1 MKSRVRQLSIILLA
15 VCGLAGYVAAQEE
28 FPELVRRVKPS
39 VVAVVTFN
47 AKGKQLA
54 QGSGFFLENG
64 RVITN
69 RHVLEGAYRAEIHLT
84 ENNKVFPV
92 KGVLG
97 VDGAGDIALL
107 QAEVPANVAA
117 PLTIA
122 QEPPQEGETV
132 LVIGNPLGLEGSVS
146 NGIVSAVRDVPG
158 FGRII
163 QITAPIS
170 PGSSGSP
177 VVNRAGAVIGVAT
190 LQLTEGQSLNF
201 AVPSERVLR
210 LTAGALVPL
219 GEMTEATAKNQRAT
233 AEKLYS
239 QGLGFLLRD
248 DCEHALPYFTR
259 AAEAEPTYAE
269 AWAQSG
275 FCAITLG
282 RYEEAAAASRKAI
295 ALQPNA
301 LPAYL
306 NLGAALLRLGQFKE
320 AVDVYKQAAKIDLT
334 NPDPWFA
341 LGVAYGRLGKF
352 EDEMQTYRQ
361 TLRLKPDHIGAHE
374 RLGVVYLKLNRPQ
387 DAINSFRQV
396 IMLKP
401 GEAAAF
407 DNLGTAY
414 LKAKLYDESAEAYR
428 QALRLNPN
436 FAKAYYNLGVCY
448 VTAGNPQ
455 AALEPYNILLT
466 LDPERAARLN
476 SIINP

>member
-1 MKSRVRQLSIILLA
+1 MKRKARQLSSMLA
-15 VCGLAGYVAAQEE
+15 ALVWLASYVWAQEE

-47 AKGKQLA
+47 AKGKQLS
-54 QGSGFFLENG
+54 QGSGFFLADG
-64 RVITN
+64 RIITN

-84 ENNKVFPV
+84 EGDKVFPV

-97 VDGAGDIALL
+97 VDGAGDLALL
-107 QAEVPANVAA
+107 QADVPANVAA

-146 NGIVSAVRDVPG
+146 NGIVSAVRDVAG

-177 VVNRAGAVIGVAT
+177 VINRAGAVIGVAT

-210 LTAGALVPL
+210 LTAGTLVPL
-219 GEMTEATAKNQRAT
+219 GEMTENTAKNQRAT
-233 AEKLYS
+233 AEALYS

-248 DCEHALPYFTR
+248 DCEHALPYFNR
-259 AAEAEPTYAE
+259 AATADPNYAE

-275 FCAITLG
+275 YCAVTLG
-282 RYEEAAAASRKAI
+282 RYDEAVMASRKAV

-306 NLGAALLRLGQFKE
+306 NLGAALLRLGQAKE
-320 AVDVYKQAAKIDLT
+320 AVDVYKQAAKVDLT
-334 NPDPWFA
+334 NPEPWFA
-341 LGVAYGRLGKF
+341 LGIAYGRLGKF

-361 TLRLKPDHIGAHE
+361 TLRLKPDHIAAQE
-374 RLGVVYLKLNRPQ
+374 RLGLVYLKLNRPQ
-387 DAINSFRQV
+387 DAISAFKQV
-396 IMLKP
+396 VMLKP

-414 LKAKLYDESAEAYR
+414 FKAARYDESAEAYR

-436 FAKAYYNLGVCY
+436 FAKAYFNLGVCY